1 MLEGSWL
8 HGYQVR
14 GPARVENFRDDAGLG
29 RGCFGASA
37 AVMEGRG
44 TSRGSP
50 STDRQAACPPAFP
63 VGFWRGAPIID
74 KDRAFSPHFL
84 SSARAA
90 CKTCTCLS
98 GPHTAPFIQ
107 KQPSSHL
114 NLACD
119 LSLSLFSSSPS
130 PRVAVALPANP
141 FCLFCQQDACFLAF
155 QLLFAL
161 ERGVMVSVLP
171 PRG

>member
-84 SSARAA
+84 EGGLQDMHVPEWAPHGTFHSKAALLPPEPRLRPFPVPLLLLPLPASGCCSA
-90 CKTCTCLS
+90 CKPFLLVLS
-98 GPHTAPFIQ
+98 TR
-107 KQPSSHL
+107 
-114 NLACD
+114 C
-119 LSLSLFSSSPS
+119 LFSCIST
-130 PRVAVALPANP
+130 P
-141 FCLFCQQDACFLAF
+141 F
-155 QLLFAL
+155 
-161 ERGVMVSVLP
+161 RP
-171 PRG
+171 